1 MTDISAEL
9 LAAKAKEQMPYT
21 YKVYEM
27 LHQNPEPS
35 GEERQTAAFIRQ
47 ELAAM
52 GLDTNPVLDNGT
64 LALLDTGRPGKTLL
78 LRADIDALPVQEDE
92 CNLSGKKPLVSG
104 RPGVCHACGHDGH
117 TSMLLAAAKALT
129 QHKDQLCGKIMFIFE
144 SSEEMIATASY
155 PAIVEM
161 LKQQKPDVIWGIHLY
176 AMMKTG
182 TVSVQPGPRMSGAGS
197 FEIKII
203 GRGGHGSRPDQSIN
217 PVVTAAEITGKLGTI
232 VPLQI
237 APDEAG
243 VVTVSCL
250 QGGETWNI
258 IPDTCTV
265 IGGIRYFSVENFEK
279 IVSRIRIITD
289 SLCAAND
296 CKAEYITMPKLMYP
310 VINDPAISKIA
321 AAAVEKVLPG
331 GVVEEPAWM
340 ASESFGAYQN
350 VVPGVFAFVGIQ
362 NEELGSG
369 AAHHNVKFDLDE
381 KALSI
386 GAAATVQF
394 VSDFLAQ

>member
-1 MTDISAEL
+1 MLETKVILETVAGLEQEMSANRR
-9 LAAKAKEQMPYT
+9 K
-21 YKVYEM
+21 
-27 LHQNPEPS
+27 LHENPEPS
-35 GEERQTAAFIRQ
+35 GAELKTAAFIAA
-47 ELAAM
+47 EMKKLGMEPIWIKEPLAAYY
-52 GLDTNPVLDNGT
+52 V
-64 LALLDTGRPGKTLL
+64 LDTGRPGKTVA
-78 LRADIDALPVQEDE
+78 LRADIDALSMPEDE
-92 CNLSGKKPLVSG
+92 QNLKGKKVCVSKV
-104 RPGVCHACGHDGH
+104 PGVCHACGHDGH

-129 QHKDQLCGKIMFIFE
+129 AHKDALCGKIMFIFE
-144 SSEEMIATASY
+144 SSEEMIATATY

-217 PVVTAAEITGKLGTI
+217 PVVTAAEITGKLNTI

-258 IPDTCTV
+258 IPDTCTI

-310 VINDPAISKIA
+310 VINNPAISKIA

-340 ASESFGAYQN
+340 ASESFGAYQD

-386 GAAATVQF
+386 GAAATLQF
-394 VSDFLAQ
+394 VSDFLSQ